1 MFLRELFLPFT
12 TYFFA
17 VFFRLF
23 TQLKEVTNVG
33 SKKLV
38 LKEMFKKSWV
48 SILRF
53 FSLTRLFFVII
64 YYYIRRCIF
73 YLSKIGRVKKING
86 VLFLVF
92 FITKMVGFSFIR
104 EIKFNQL
111 FFTFF
116 FSLQIATVYFV
127 ATVDIAIIVADATVI
142 LAIFVYFS
150 IAICLHIF
158 SSTHI

>member
-12 TYFFA
+12 STYFFA
-17 VFFRLF
+17 VLFRLF

-48 SILRF
+48 FYFEIFLSLSLDF
-53 FSLTRLFFVII
+53 FCHYI

-92 FITKMVGFSFIR
+92 FTKMVEFSFIR

-111 FFTFF
+111 FLP
-116 FSLQIATVYFV
+116 FSFHYRQLLSILQ
-127 ATVDIAIIVADATVI
+127 
-142 LAIFVYFS
+142 L
-150 IAICLHIF
+150 L
-158 SSTHI
+158 STLLLLQLMPR